1 MIHIMVWNMHL
12 SNKNGVIA
20 DIYAQP
26 FGGKK
31 NTPRGTP
38 TTTTSP
44 ESSHGSAQVDR
55 LRKGFNEYDQVK
67 RFEGGKVGSQI
78 AG

>member
-1 MIHIMVWNMHL
+1 MAIPFGCL
-12 SNKNGVIA
+12 SE
-20 DIYAQP
+20 P
-26 FGGKK
+26 FGGC
-31 NTPRGTP
+31 NHPLGLQQQQL
-38 TTTTSP
+38 P